1 MLKLTLADKS
11 EYEVLP
17 QSTAVYP
24 SFSANTRNRM
34 EIHMREDLMTLE
46 QLDALFSDK
55 KKTDT
60 ITLTEIDESVEPNKV
75 KHSLIYSKYN
85 YFTSV
90 GKEIVTI
97 PNFTDAS
104 TPPVTETHLVVKL
117 EQLTYTEQQLEALG
131 IKI

>member
-1 MLKLTLADKS
+1 MLKIVLADKS

-17 QSTAVYP
+17 QFTAVYP
-24 SFSANTRNRM
+24 SFSANARNRM
-34 EIHMREDLMTLE
+34 EIHMREDLMT
-46 QLDALFSDK
+46 LDALFSDK

-85 YFTSV
+85 YVTSV

-131 IKI
+131 IKV